1 MKREVIKTLDDL
13 IRSRGFETFLDSKT
27 GNNMYLSDPERR
39 TRMDEASVDG
49 MEGSLHCEI
58 IQDWEEYLATLTVSA
73 RTRKSIQAEIDATRK
88 WHSDNGSLY
97 KQVG

>member
-1 MKREVIKTLDDL
+1 MKQESVKTLDEL
-13 IRSRGFETFLDSKT
+13 IRSRGFETFLDRKT
-27 GNNMYLSDPERR
+27 GNDMYLSDPERR

-73 RTRKSIQAEIDATRK
+73 RTRKSIQAEIETIRK
-88 WHSDNGSLY
+88 WHRYNGSLY